1 MSCTEDQFTIYEPLR
16 SVLRERYPDQKAS
29 LVTALTWLE
38 ETGRYLSAF
47 SYAIHALSTSRAV
60 LALAQ
65 VPLYKLFAENI
76 LSLILLGL
84 NHLRLDDFI
93 DQPKALIIAT
103 RALIMGGKLELA
115 ECYLSALPKQGWSGI
130 QLALQ
135 AELALHRGQAQEA
148 CKLSVRALV
157 ELNQNED
164 WVQMIL
170 CFSCISRAELALGQY
185 EQARRQQMQGLELA
199 RLKGQMLLECQL
211 LLDQAQVEEM
221 AGNLNRAL
229 EVLDKVRVLIGRSG
243 GSALLSG
250 AEQIRRGWLLML
262 IGDDVGARLPLEHGQ
277 ELSMASGTPIF
288 FYSYILLAQLDARN
302 GNTEYAQQRLS
313 EVQRV
318 MYIRGISESIYR
330 SVLSVGSASIELLA
344 HQYQPV
350 MHLLERMWHK
360 YSESNSLTPPSA
372 CPELFALM
380 SFLYAQVL
388 CSQGALDK
396 AINVLTQVLEK
407 AEGFGFQV
415 IVSQALMAL
424 GKARHQRGDIRQ
436 AERILASAAAMAVRQ
451 GQGQLIPEVQCN
463 SAIEFN
469 QNIENRISS
478 TPLIESV
485 ETLLSPREH
494 MVLELIAKG
503 YSNAEI
509 AEILS
514 ISLHTVK
521 AHAKRIN
528 VKFQVNRRTSA
539 VARAK
544 ILGLLV

>member
-1 MSCTEDQFTIYEPLR
+1 
-16 SVLRERYPDQKAS
+16 
-29 LVTALTWLE
+29 
-38 ETGRYLSAF
+38 
-47 SYAIHALSTSRAV
+47 
-60 LALAQ
+60 
-65 VPLYKLFAENI
+65 
-76 LSLILLGL
+76 
-84 NHLRLDDFI
+84 
-93 DQPKALIIAT
+93 
-103 RALIMGGKLELA
+103 
-115 ECYLSALPKQGWSGI
+115 
-130 QLALQ
+130 
-135 AELALHRGQAQEA
+135 
-148 CKLSVRALV
+148 
-157 ELNQNED
+157 
-164 WVQMIL
+164 
-170 CFSCISRAELALGQY
+170 
-185 EQARRQQMQGLELA
+185 
-199 RLKGQMLLECQL
+199 
-211 LLDQAQVEEM
+211 
-221 AGNLNRAL
+221 
-229 EVLDKVRVLIGRSG
+229 
-243 GSALLSG
+243 
-250 AEQIRRGWLLML
+250 
-262 IGDDVGARLPLEHGQ
+262 
-277 ELSMASGTPIF
+277 
-288 FYSYILLAQLDARN
+288 
-302 GNTEYAQQRLS
+302 
-313 EVQRV
+313 
-318 MYIRGISESIYR
+318 
-330 SVLSVGSASIELLA
+330 
-344 HQYQPV
+344 
-350 MHLLERMWHK
+350 
-360 YSESNSLTPPSA
+360 
-372 CPELFALM
+372 M